1 MLGKGSS
8 YMWPRKQPMS
18 KHWTFTRGTVS
29 DVSDLIQCFM
39 FIPIYFTMYFKF
51 SGKTDKKKT
60 LLLGKDSKE
69 RKNRF
74 MNTQYLG

>member
-18 KHWTFTRGTVS
+18 QHWPFTRGNVS
-29 DVSDLIQCFM
+29 DVPDLIQCFM

-51 SGKTDKKKT
+51 SGKTDKKKHYFQVKT
-60 LLLGKDSKE
+60 LKREKTDL
-69 RKNRF
+69 
-74 MNTQYLG
+74 

>member
-18 KHWTFTRGTVS
+18 KHWTFTRGNVS

-51 SGKTDKKKT
+51 SGKTD
-60 LLLGKDSKE
+60 
-69 RKNRF
+69 
-74 MNTQYLG
+74 